1 MFFVSEG
8 VCRTGGKLY
17 IIQLKDANF
26 FFQIYAQKKSD
37 FCKQNSRG
45 CNLCKLLIMEYSNS
59 KMIAEDYK
67 RVWAECLEVIKDALG
82 PENKVAFDTW
92 FVPIVPLKLEGSTLM
107 VQVPSQFFYEYL
119 EEHYVDLLKRV
130 IRMQLGSNA
139 MLKYSIVMDQSIR
152 TSPIVTTLPSNSRRS
167 VQNPLT
173 DMPININKDN
183 ARELPNPF
191 VIPGIQKTRVHSQLS
206 PNYTLENFVEGD
218 CNRLARSAGYAVAEK
233 PGTTSFNP
241 LLLHSNVG
249 LGKTHLANAIGLK
262 TKELHPD
269 KTVLYVTSEQF
280 MAQYAEAG
288 RTGTTNDFIH
298 FYEQIDVLI
307 VDDIQFWS
315 GKGQKTQEAFFHIFN
330 YLHQRNCQII
340 ITSDKAPGELQGL
353 EPRLLSRLKWG
364 LNADLQAPDVETR
377 KAILRQKLQNDGIEM
392 SEDVIEYIAYNI
404 NTNVRELEGAL
415 ISLIAQ
421 SSLNRKQIT
430 LELTKQMIDKYV
442 QSSTREITID
452 YIQKVVCDSLD
463 LPVDSI
469 QQMSRKREIVQARQ
483 LSMYFAKKIT
493 KSSLAVIGMQCG
505 NKDHATVLHACKTIE
520 NLRQTDRYI
529 RNLVDELEKKFKEA

>member
-1 MFFVSEG
+1 
-8 VCRTGGKLY
+8 
-17 IIQLKDANF
+17 
-26 FFQIYAQKKSD
+26 
-37 FCKQNSRG
+37 
-45 CNLCKLLIMEYSNS
+45 MEYSNP
-59 KMIAEDYK
+59 KMIEEDYK
-67 RVWAECLEVIKDALG
+67 RVWAECLEVIKDTLG
-82 PENKVAFDTW
+82 PENKKAFDTW
-92 FVPIVPLKLEGSTLM
+92 FVPIVPLQLDGSTLM
-107 VQVPSQFFYEYL
+107 VQVPSQFFYEYI
-119 EEHYVDLLKRV
+119 EDHYIDLLKRV
-130 IRMQLGSNA
+130 IRMQLGPNA
-139 MLKYSIVMDQSIR
+139 MLKYSIVMDQTIP
-152 TSPIVTTLPSNSRRS
+152 TEPLKTTLPSHNSRRS

-191 VIPGIQKTRVHSQLS
+191 VIPGIQKTRINSQLS

-269 KTVLYVTSEQF
+269 KVVLYVTSEQF

-307 VDDIQFWS
+307 IDDIQFWS

-330 YLHQRNCQII
+330 HLHQRNCQII

-353 EPRLLSRLKWG
+353 EPRLISRLKWG

-392 SEDVIEYIAYNI
+392 SDEVIEYIAYNI

-463 LPVDSI
+463 LPVESI
-469 QQMSRKREIVQARQ
+469 QQTSRKREIVQARQ